1 MLAGSLLLSLGA
13 GRRERS
19 VPLSGF
25 TLIGGAFVGIAFS
38 PWLMAAGTCLAA
50 AGMGLSVVNIT
61 RITLFQKLLDDNAR
75 GKIMALIS
83 AIALSLQPV
92 AYGVMGLITDILKPA
107 GAMLTGGAMILLVTM
122 RIARLKAL
130 KEV

>member
-1 MLAGSLLLSLGA
+1 MLASSLLLSLGA

-19 VPLSGF
+19 VALSGF

-50 AGMGLSVVNIT
+50 AGMGLSVVNIP
-61 RITLFQKLLDDNAR
+61 
-75 GKIMALIS
+75 LI
-83 AIALSLQPV
+83 LPLPPV

-122 RIARLKAL
+122 RIARMKAL
-130 KEV
+130 KED